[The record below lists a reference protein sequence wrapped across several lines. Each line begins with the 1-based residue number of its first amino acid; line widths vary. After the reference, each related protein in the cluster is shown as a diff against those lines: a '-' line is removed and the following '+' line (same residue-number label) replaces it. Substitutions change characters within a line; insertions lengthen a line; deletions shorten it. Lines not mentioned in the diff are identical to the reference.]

1 LSASRRPACVGVL
14 LAGGEARRFDGVPK
28 GLATVDGIRIADRV
42 LAVLRGATDTQI
54 VVSNEDAAAQWFPSL
69 PVFGDA
75 RRGMGPLAGIETAL
89 RAAAGASVL
98 VVAWDMP
105 FVTTPLLR
113 GMRALGEIGSPAVVP
128 EHGEGRILEP
138 LCAFY
143 SADTLDVCS
152 SLLEGGERSAH
163 ALVDA
168 LPSAIRI
175 PERVLAEHG
184 DPSRLFLSVDTQAQ
198 LEALAGLLPRLTLT
212 TRR

>member
-1 LSASRRPACVGVL
+1 MGVL

-42 LAVLRGATDTQI
+42 LTVLRGATDMQI
-54 VVSNEDAAAQWFPSL
+54 VVSNEEAAQAWFPSL
-69 PVFGDA
+69 PVFADA
-75 RRGMGPLAGIETAL
+75 QRGLGPLAGIETAL

-113 GMRALGEIGSPAVVP
+113 GMRALGETGAPAVVP
-128 EHGEGRILEP
+128 EHGDGLVLEP
-138 LCAFY
+138 LCAYY
-143 SADTLDVCS
+143 SEETLDVCS
-152 SLLEGGERSAH
+152 TLLERGERSAR
-163 ALVDA
+163 ALAEA

-184 DPSRLFLSVDTQAQ
+184 DPSRLFLSVDTQAE
-198 LEALAGLLPRLTLT
+198 LEALAGLLPRLSLT